1 MCVYYWALNESSSLY
16 CSIRNSDQMTIGKTH
31 PTLSNLNPKK
41 LTSSIVKDTFLA
53 SSTTTSKISSL
64 LNLCEELI
72 KSNVDDIR
80 LLNSVLFMI
89 SLLIQRI
96 NHFFE
101 NGCLT
106 PFFKLL
112 YGEFDVVIKRI
123 EALWVGFLSNH
134 IRPILRV
141 VASMESLTF
150 ISAYIGRSSQ

>member
-1 MCVYYWALNESSSLY
+1 M
-16 CSIRNSDQMTIGKTH
+16 
-31 PTLSNLNPKK
+31 
-41 LTSSIVKDTFLA
+41 KDTFLA
-53 SSTTTSKISSL
+53 SSTTTSKISTL

-72 KSNVDDIR
+72 KSEVDDIR

-123 EALWVGFLSNH
+123 EALWV
-134 IRPILRV
+134 R
-141 VASMESLTF
+141 LTLKPF
-150 ISAYIGRSSQ
+150 RKTYFRGPYTLLTLAYIGRSSQQSRINKRETSWSFGILFFVN

>member
-1 MCVYYWALNESSSLY
+1 M
-16 CSIRNSDQMTIGKTH
+16 
-31 PTLSNLNPKK
+31 
-41 LTSSIVKDTFLA
+41 KDTFLA

-72 KSNVDDIR
+72 KSKVDDIR

-123 EALWVGFLSNH
+123 EALWVGFLSK
-134 IRPILRV
+134 L
-141 VASMESLTF
+141 
-150 ISAYIGRSSQ
+150 Y

>member
-1 MCVYYWALNESSSLY
+1 M
-16 CSIRNSDQMTIGKTH
+16 
-31 PTLSNLNPKK
+31 
-41 LTSSIVKDTFLA
+41 KDTFLA

-72 KSNVDDIR
+72 KSKVDDIR

-123 EALWVGFLSNH
+123 EALWVGFLSNCF
-134 IRPILRV
+134 RPILRL
-141 VASMESLTF
+141 VALDREPNFCFSLHWKKLIIKQNKQEELIQGAWNTIHCQLI
-150 ISAYIGRSSQ
+150 ISVHCNKN

>member
-1 MCVYYWALNESSSLY
+1 MGWVLDPNYMFKLN
-16 CSIRNSDQMTIGKTH
+16 
-31 PTLSNLNPKK
+31 SNK

-53 SSTTTSKISSL
+53 SSTTTSKISTL

-72 KSNVDDIR
+72 KSEVDDIR

-112 YGEFDVVIKRI
+112 YGEFDIVIKRI
-123 EALWVGFLSNH
+123 EALWVRHNL
-134 IRPILRV
+134 
-141 VASMESLTF
+141 
-150 ISAYIGRSSQ
+150 